1 VNTWYHLRILTSYPN
16 LKFSSALQ
24 RAPNSA
30 VLIMLALAVVALMAG
45 ADLGLRDHA
54 ISSSGL
60 TKYLDGNWTAH
71 TGAGPSGE
79 EALTIPS
86 TVPGQQRTTAALATP
101 TPLDRLACSY
111 DVNSAL
117 ASLATALLAP
127 AFA

>member
-1 VNTWYHLRILTSYPN
+1 
-16 LKFSSALQ
+16 
-24 RAPNSA
+24 
-30 VLIMLALAVVALMAG
+30 MLALAVVALMAG

-86 TVPGQQRTTAALATP
+86 TVPGQQRTTPRWL
-101 TPLDRLACSY
+101 PLDRLACSY

>member
-1 VNTWYHLRILTSYPN
+1 
-16 LKFSSALQ
+16 
-24 RAPNSA
+24 
-30 VLIMLALAVVALMAG
+30 VLIMLALAVVALMAW

-86 TVPGQQRTTAALATP
+86 TVPGQQRTINAALATP